1 MTAGPG
7 SIAHWPGG
15 LVLAFPA
22 PGTVAGTVVLAPG
35 DLNLTF
41 KRYLE
46 RPVTLTI
53 VDDHI
58 TEIAGDGVDAD
69 LFRSYLAAFADAEG
83 DRAAYACSHVGWGLN
98 HQARWDELELYDK
111 RDMNGTEARAFA
123 GGFLYSTGANEVA
136 GRFTAG
142 PLRPPHAALH
152 DHPRRRGG
160 GARRRAGGR
169 SRSAD
174 VVRYRTIWP
183 SARATIAPTGANDR
197 GRGSGVPEAAEIARV
212 FYSDLHGLSH
222 GKYVAGDDLA
232 HPTHYAVTVLT
243 QTLDGDMPPAP
254 GYGADVGFPDMEAR
268 ADLATR
274 RPGWEPDT
282 DVVFADLFHTDGR
295 ELPIDVRRAL
305 RLTADRWVQRGLTPM
320 AGFEM
325 ELYLLAKDPSEGFE
339 ALGVPWHRVYGT
351 GPSFDPTGL
360 GREIFETCRRCGIP
374 VEGVNGEFHP
384 AQMEVA
390 LRYRDAVTAADD
402 AFLFRELARELA
414 HRAGRGATFMPRPFP
429 DLVGSGLHVNL
440 SLQDAQGS
448 NALAAAEEEH
458 GLSALGRH
466 ALAGLIAHHEALC
479 AIGAPT
485 VNSYKRLRPGPDR
498 RLLGQLGPGQPLQHL
513 PHPRRAGPGHPHRVP
528 QPRRHG
534 QPPPDHGRAAR
545 GHAPRRRGGAPAAR
559 AAGR

>member
-1 MTAGPG
+1 M
-7 SIAHWPGG
+7 
-15 LVLAFPA
+15 
-22 PGTVAGTVVLAPG
+22 
-35 DLNLTF
+35 
-41 KRYLE
+41 
-46 RPVTLTI
+46 
-53 VDDHI
+53 
-58 TEIAGDGVDAD
+58 
-69 LFRSYLAAFADAEG
+69 
-83 DRAAYACSHVGWGLN
+83 
-98 HQARWDELELYDK
+98 
-111 RDMNGTEARAFA
+111 
-123 GGFLYSTGANEVA
+123 
-136 GRFTAG
+136 
-142 PLRPPHAALH
+142 
-152 DHPRRRGG
+152 
-160 GARRRAGGR
+160 
-169 SRSAD
+169 
-174 VVRYRTIWP
+174 
-183 SARATIAPTGANDR
+183 
-197 GRGSGVPEAAEIARV
+197 PEAAEIARV

-222 GKYVAGDDLA
+222 GKYVAGDELA

-325 ELYLLAKDPSEGFE
+325 ELYLLAKDPSDGFE

-390 LRYRDAVTAADD
+390 LRYRDAVTAADGPRSCS
-402 AFLFRELARELA
+402 ASWPGSWPTGPGGAPRSCP
-414 HRAGRGATFMPRPFP
+414 GRSPH
-429 DLVGSGLHVNL
+429 LVGSGLHVNL

-448 NALAAAEEEH
+448 NAVAAADEEH

-485 VNSYKRLRPGPDR
+485 INSYKRLRP
-498 RLLGQLGPGQPLQHL
+498 
-513 PHPRRAGPGHPHRVP
+513 A
-528 QPRRHG
+528 
-534 QPPPDHGRAAR
+534 
-545 GHAPRRRGGAPAAR
+545 
-559 AAGR
+559 